1 MKQHI
6 MVKPD
11 QFEVSD
17 SIKDAA
23 KIQALYFLE
32 KNNLEP
38 TKKNINKYT
47 KNILKHKYEQLTNP
61 VLTKVSS
68 TVITLKCSITEIEI
82 GYCLITSYKDWES
95 LSILYI
101 NKQFR
106 GFGYSQIL
114 VDYYQNYSNKIKVI
128 ELDKDVFDQYK
139 GIYKSFGYDYTVGG
153 IFPTSIALIKRCEFN
168 KLNEAI
174 DQMQNESRLKQ
185 NERFEK
191 YHAQIIELFKHS
203 KHKQEIFEKKGE
215 LVKILLNVKYEE
227 HNFFKYELEH
237 LDDDHIFRDYIHF
250 RLNEEC
256 ETF

>member
-11 QFEVSD
+11 QFEVSNT
-17 SIKDAA
+17 IKDSA

-32 KNNLEP
+32 KHNLEP
-38 TKKNINKYT
+38 TKKIINKYT
-47 KNILKHKYEQLTNP
+47 NNFLKQKYEQLKNP
-61 VLTKVSS
+61 VLIKVSS

-82 GYCLITSYKDWES
+82 GHCLITSYKDWES

-114 VDYYQNYSNKIKVI
+114 VEYYQNFSNRIKVI
-128 ELDKDVFDQYK
+128 ELDKDDFDQYK

-168 KLNEAI
+168 YLNEAI
-174 DQMQNESRLKQ
+174 DQMQNESRAKQ
-185 NERFEK
+185 NDRFEK

-203 KHKQEIFEKKGE
+203 KHRHEIFEKKEE

-227 HNFFKYELEH
+227 RNFFKYELEH
-237 LDDDHIFRDYIHF
+237 LDEDHIFRDYIHF

-256 ETF
+256 ETL